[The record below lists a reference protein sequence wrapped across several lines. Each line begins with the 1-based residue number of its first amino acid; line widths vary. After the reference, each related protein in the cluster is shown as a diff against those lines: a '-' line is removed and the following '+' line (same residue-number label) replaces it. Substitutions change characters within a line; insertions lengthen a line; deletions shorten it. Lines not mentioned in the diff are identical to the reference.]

1 MQNWRSELQS
11 LTESADNLASVL
23 ELEADEIAYFE
34 HSHGNKRYPEEQGL
48 PLRITPHY
56 LGLIQGDPSGA
67 LRRMAVPRLDEK
79 RVLPFES
86 PDPLTELPYEVA
98 PRCIHRYRDRV
109 LILVTDA
116 CALYCRH
123 CFRRRFTADGA
134 GGLTKDERQAIVRYV
149 GEHTEVHEVILSG
162 GDPLMLGDAAIETL
176 LADLRSVRP
185 ELVFRLSSR
194 MPVVLP
200 SRVDDALVGLLASYR
215 PLWLVIQVNH
225 PLELS
230 PGFLAAVAK
239 VSAAGVPLLSQ
250 TVLLRS
256 VNDDLEVL
264 KRLFYGLIEVGVKP
278 YYLFQGDLVPGTSH
292 LRTPL
297 DASLE
302 LYRRLQ
308 REISGLALPAFAVDL
323 PGGGGKIR
331 LHKESLAGREEG
343 SFLIRDLEGKL
354 YRYPAEGS

>member
-1 MQNWRSELQS
+1 MQNWRSELTTI
-11 LTESADNLASVL
+11 TESVEDLASLL
-23 ELEADEIAYFE
+23 ELEPDETAFFE
-34 HSHGNKRYPEEQGL
+34 SSAGEHGL
-48 PLRITPHY
+48 PLRITRHY
-56 LGLIQGDPSGA
+56 IGLMRNDPTGA
-67 LRRMAVPRLDEK
+67 LRRMAVPRLEEK
-79 RVLPFES
+79 RVLPFENA
-86 PDPLTELPYEVA
+86 DPLAELPYEVA

-109 LILVTDA
+109 LILVTGA

-134 GGLTKDERQAIVRYV
+134 GGLTMGERQEIVRYV
-149 GEHTEVHEVILSG
+149 REHTEVHEVILSG
-162 GDPLMLGDAAIETL
+162 GDPLMLGDAALGAL
-176 LADLRSVRP
+176 LADLRSIRP
-185 ELVFRLSSR
+185 ELVLRISSR

-200 SRVDDALVGLLASYR
+200 SRLDDALVALLASYR
-215 PLWLVIQVNH
+215 PLWLIIQVNH

-230 PGFLAAVAK
+230 PGFRAVAAK
-239 VSAAGVPLLSQ
+239 ASAAGIPLLSQ

-264 KRLFYGLIEVGVKP
+264 KELFYGLIEAGVKP

-292 LRTPL
+292 LRTSL

-308 REISGLALPAFAVDL
+308 RELSGLALPVFAVDL

-331 LHKESLAGREEG
+331 LHHESLAGREDG